1 MLAGSLTACGDQA
14 GEGQT
19 QDPESKT
26 ESGGAE
32 SKEESGTANADNDEI
47 VKLQM
52 LSLPS
57 NSSGIV
63 EG

>member
-1 MLAGSLTACGDQA
+1 MKRKKKWRFWALLLTSAMLAGSLTACGDQA

-32 SKEESGTANADNDEI
+32 SKEESD
-47 VKLQM
+47 
-52 LSLPS
+52 
-57 NSSGIV
+57 
-63 EG
+63 